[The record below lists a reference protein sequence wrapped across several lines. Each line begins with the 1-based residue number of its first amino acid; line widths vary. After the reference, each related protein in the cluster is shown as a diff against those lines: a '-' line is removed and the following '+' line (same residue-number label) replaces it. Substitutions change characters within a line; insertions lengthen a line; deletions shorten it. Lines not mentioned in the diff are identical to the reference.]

1 MRTLTLFAAVLAAAA
16 SPLMAQWI
24 NYPTPGVPQT
34 PSGSPN
40 LGAPAPR
47 TADGKPDLS
56 GMWEGENTRP
66 CDPNA
71 ENCTDLRISQEFVSL
86 GSSLKGGLP
95 YQPWAAALVK
105 SRGATQGKD
114 DPASRCLPA
123 GVPRTVAIPTIKKF
137 IQTPGLLA
145 VLDEYNAGFRQIF
158 TDGRPLPQD
167 PQPSWNGY
175 STAKWEGDTLV
186 VETNG
191 LRDGMWID
199 AIGSPLSDQAK
210 VTERYHRVNYGNMV
224 VELTV
229 NDPKAYTAPW
239 TVKLSYF
246 AVINTDLLDYICL
259 ENEQDVKHLT
269 SLAGK

>member
-1 MRTLTLFAAVLAAAA
+1 MRTFTLFAALLAA
-16 SPLMAQWI
+16 SSIPLPAQWI
-24 NYPTPGVPQT
+24 NYPTVGFPKT
-34 PSGSPN
+34 PSGTPN

-56 GMWEGENTRP
+56 GMWEADNTLP
-66 CDPNA
+66 CNPDT
-71 ENCTDLRISQEFVSL
+71 ENCTDLRISKEFVNL
-86 GSSLKGGLP
+86 GSAIEGGLP
-95 YQPWAAALVK
+95 YQPWAAALMK
-105 SRGATQGKD
+105 SRRSTQGKD

-123 GVPRTVAIPTIKKF
+123 GVPRAVATPTVKKF

-145 VLDEYNAGFRQIF
+145 ILDEYNAGFRQIF
-158 TDGRPLPQD
+158 TDGRPLPAD

-175 STAKWEGDTLV
+175 STARWDGDTLV

-199 AIGSPLSDQAK
+199 AMGSPMSDQAR
-210 VTERYHRVNYGNMV
+210 VIERYHRVNYGNME
-224 VELTV
+224 VEITM
-229 NDPKAYTAPW
+229 NDPKTYTAPW
-239 TVKLSYF
+239 TVKLHYF

-269 SLAGK
+269 AVAGK